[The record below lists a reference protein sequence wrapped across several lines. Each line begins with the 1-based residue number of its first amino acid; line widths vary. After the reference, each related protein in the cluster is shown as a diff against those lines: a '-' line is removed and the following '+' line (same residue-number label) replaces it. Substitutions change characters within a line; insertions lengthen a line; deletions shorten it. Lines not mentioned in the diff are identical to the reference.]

1 MNWEKEKELYIIKK
15 MEKENKELNFNMEE
29 DYNNYFLKQFIF
41 IIVNLFLFFI
51 ISYYYFSF
59 IATTFFMWVGI
70 VISILYIYIDLKF
83 NRQIMDLRKQIKNLQ
98 YQIDNSKRKK

>member
-1 MNWEKEKELYIIKK
+1 MK
-15 MEKENKELNFNMEE
+15 KENNELNFNIEE

-41 IIVNLFLFFI
+41 IMINLFLFFI

-59 IATTFFMWVGI
+59 ILTTFFMWVGI
-70 VISILYIYIDLKF
+70 VISILYLYIDIKF
-83 NRQIMDLRKQIKNLQ
+83 NKKIMDLKKQIENLQ